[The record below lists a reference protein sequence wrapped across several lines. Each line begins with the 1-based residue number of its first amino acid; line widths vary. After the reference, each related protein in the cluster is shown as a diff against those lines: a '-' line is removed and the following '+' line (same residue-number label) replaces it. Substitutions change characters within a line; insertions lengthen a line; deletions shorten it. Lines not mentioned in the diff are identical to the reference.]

1 MSGATNCPETPR
13 QKMIGMMYLVLTAML
28 ALNVSAA
35 ILNGYTQVDDSLHAT
50 IETMQDSNAETY
62 ATFKAALDKNPEK
75 TQEWYDKAMEVK
87 RVSDEFFDY
96 VQTFKDDMVLLA
108 DGKKAKKD
116 AKVSEI
122 GKKDDTNIP
131 AQYAISE
138 GNATVLKEKI
148 NRFREFL
155 IKFTENVPGATMFH
169 EEMNRTFVTEDGT
182 NAEGDPVTWENMIFN
197 EMPMCASITILTKLQ
212 NDIRHCEGVATRLL
226 LGATDAGDLRVN
238 KFNAYVIPS
247 ANYVV
252 KGTKY
257 TAQVILAA
265 IDSTQTPEY
274 YVNGQKLNNKGIY
287 EVVANTVGVQKISG
301 KIGYMDQQGV
311 MQYLPFER
319 EYTVGEPTA
328 TISNT
333 DLNIMY
339 RGYDNPFSISVPGVS
354 AHLLQ
359 VKCAQASIKQ
369 EGNMWVI
376 RPNADSPDQLNIE
389 VYANIGGTPTIMGS
403 QLYRVK
409 NLPRPDAYFEINGVP
424 TEDTRV
430 PRAQLINPKNR
441 IVASYG
447 ADGLVQAKF
456 EITGFQVKLPTGA
469 SIQVKGDRFDN
480 KALDAIKKLKQGNT
494 VNLMYIKAKGPDGK
508 EIQLRGLPIE
518 LN

>member
-28 ALNVSAA
+28 ALNVSAS

-50 IETMQDSNAETY
+50 IETMQESNADTY
-62 ATFKAALDKNPEK
+62 HKFQAALEKNPEK
-75 TQEWYDKAMEVK
+75 TQEWYNKAMEVK
-87 RVSDEFFDY
+87 DASDKFFDY
-96 VQTFKDDMVLLA
+96 VQKFKDEMVLLA
-108 DGKKAKKD
+108 DGKNAKQD

-131 AQYAISE
+131 AQYALNE
-138 GNATVLKEKI
+138 GNAKVLKNAI
-148 NRFREFL
+148 NQYRDLVIDITGDTQAFD
-155 IKFTENVPGATMFH
+155 
-169 EEMNRTFVTEDGT
+169 EELRRTFVTEDGT
-182 NAEGDPVTWENMIFN
+182 NAEGDPVSWEDMIFN

-212 NDIRHCEGVATRLL
+212 NDIRHCEGKAVQLL
-226 LGATDAGDLRVN
+226 LEATDAGDLRVN

-274 YVNGQKLNNKGIY
+274 YVNGQKLNNKGVY
-287 EVVANTVGVQKISG
+287 EVVANTVGVQKITG
-301 KIGYMDQQGV
+301 KIGYLDQQGV

-354 AHLLQ
+354 AHLLE
-359 VKCAQASIKQ
+359 VKCAQASIKH

-376 RPNADSPDQLNIE
+376 RPNANSSDNLEIE

-469 SIQVKGDRFDN
+469 SISVKGDRFDN

>member
-28 ALNVSAA
+28 ALNVSAS

-50 IETMQDSNAETY
+50 IETMQESNADTY
-62 ATFKAALDKNPEK
+62 HKFQAALEKNPEK
-75 TQEWYDKAMEVK
+75 TQEWYNKAMEVK
-87 RVSDEFFDY
+87 DASDKFFNY
-96 VQTFKDDMVLLA
+96 VQKFKDEMVLLA
-108 DGKKAKKD
+108 DGKNAKQD

-131 AQYAISE
+131 AQYALNE
-138 GNATVLKEKI
+138 GNAKVLKNAI
-148 NRFREFL
+148 NQYRDLVIDITGDTQAFD
-155 IKFTENVPGATMFH
+155 
-169 EEMNRTFVTEDGT
+169 EELRRTFVTEDGT
-182 NAEGDPVTWENMIFN
+182 NAEGDPVSWEDMIFN

-212 NDIRHCEGVATRLL
+212 NDIRHCEGKAVQLL
-226 LGATDAGDLRVN
+226 LEATDAGDLRVN

-274 YVNGQKLNNKGIY
+274 YVNGQKFNNKGVY
-287 EVVANTVGVQKISG
+287 EVVANTVGVQKITG
-301 KIGYMDQQGV
+301 KIGYLDQQGV

-354 AHLLQ
+354 AHLLE
-359 VKCAQASIKQ
+359 VKCAQASIKH
-369 EGNMWVI
+369 EGNMWII
-376 RPNADSPDQLNIE
+376 RPNANSSDNLEIE

-469 SIQVKGDRFDN
+469 SIQVRGDRFDN

>member
-28 ALNVSAA
+28 ALNVSAS
-35 ILNGYTQVDDSLHAT
+35 ILNGYTQVDESLHAT
-50 IETMQDSNAETY
+50 IETMQESNADTY

-87 RVSDEFFDY
+87 NTSDRFFDY
-96 VQTFKDDMVLLA
+96 VQKFKDDMVLLA
-108 DGKKAKKD
+108 DGNKAIKN
-116 AKVSEI
+116 AKVSDI

-131 AQYAISE
+131 SQYAINE
-138 GNATVLKEKI
+138 GNAAILKEAI
-148 NRFREFL
+148 NQYREFL
-155 IKFTENVPGATMFH
+155 ISVTGDTQAFDAELR
-169 EEMNRTFVTEDGT
+169 RTFVTDDGQ
-182 NAEGDPVTWENMIFN
+182 NAEGETISWENMIFH
-197 EMPMCASITILTKLQ
+197 EMPMCASITVLTKLQ
-212 NDIRHCEGVATRLL
+212 NDIRHCEGKAVQLL
-226 LGATDAGDLRVN
+226 LAATDAGDLRVN

-274 YVNGQKLNNKGIY
+274 YVNGQKLNSNGVY
-287 EVVANTVGVQKISG
+287 EVIANTVGVQKITG

-369 EGNMWVI
+369 QGNMWII
-376 RPNADSPDQLNIE
+376 RPNAESSDNLEIE
-389 VYANIGGTPTIMGS
+389 VYANIGGTAALMGS
-403 QLYRVK
+403 QVYRVK

-424 TEDTRV
+424 TEDTRI
-430 PRAQLINPKNR
+430 PRSHLINPKNK

-469 SIQVKGDRFDN
+469 SISVKGDHFDN
-480 KALDAIKKLKQGNT
+480 KALDAIKKLKQGNML
-494 VNLMYIKAKGPDGK
+494 NLMYIRAKGPDGK
-508 EIQLRGLPIE
+508 EVQLRGLSIE

>member
-28 ALNVSAA
+28 ALNVSAS

-50 IETMQDSNAETY
+50 IETMQESNADTY
-62 ATFKAALDKNPEK
+62 HKFQAALEKNPEK
-75 TQEWYDKAMEVK
+75 TQEWYNKAMEVK
-87 RVSDEFFDY
+87 DASDKFFNY
-96 VQTFKDDMVLLA
+96 VQKFKDEMVLLA
-108 DGKKAKKD
+108 DGKNAKQD

-131 AQYAISE
+131 AQYALNE
-138 GNATVLKEKI
+138 GNAKVLKNAI
-148 NRFREFL
+148 NQYRDLVIDITGDTQAFD
-155 IKFTENVPGATMFH
+155 
-169 EEMNRTFVTEDGT
+169 EELRRTFVTEDGT
-182 NAEGDPVTWENMIFN
+182 NAEGDPVSWEDMIFN

-212 NDIRHCEGVATRLL
+212 NDIRHCEGKAVQLL
-226 LGATDAGDLRVN
+226 LEATDAGDLRVN

-354 AHLLQ
+354 AHLLE
-359 VKCAQASIKQ
+359 VKCAQASIRH
-369 EGNMWVI
+369 EGNMWII
-376 RPNADSPDQLNIE
+376 RPNANSSDNLEIE

-469 SIQVKGDRFDN
+469 SIQVRGDRFDN

>member
-87 RVSDEFFDY
+87 RVSDEFFEY

-138 GNATVLKEKI
+138 GNATELKEKI
-148 NRFREFL
+148 NRFRNFL
-155 IKFTENVPGATMFH
+155 IKFTENVPGATMFQ

-287 EVVANTVGVQKISG
+287 EVVANTVGVQKIVG

-376 RPNADSPDQLNIE
+376 RPNADSPDQLEIE

>member
-28 ALNVSAA
+28 ALNVSAS
-35 ILNGYTQVDDSLHAT
+35 ILNGYTQVDESLHAT
-50 IETMQDSNAETY
+50 IETMQESNADTY

-87 RVSDEFFDY
+87 TASDRFFDY
-96 VQTFKDDMVLLA
+96 VQKFKDDMVLLA
-108 DGKKAKKD
+108 DGNKAIKN
-116 AKVSEI
+116 AKVSDI

-131 AQYAISE
+131 SQYAINE
-138 GNATVLKEKI
+138 GNAAILKEAI
-148 NRFREFL
+148 NQYREFL
-155 IKFTENVPGATMFH
+155 ISVTGDTQAFDAELR
-169 EEMNRTFVTEDGT
+169 RTFVTDDGQ
-182 NAEGDPVTWENMIFN
+182 NAEGETISWENMIFH
-197 EMPMCASITILTKLQ
+197 EMPMCASITVLTKLQ
-212 NDIRHCEGVATRLL
+212 NDIRHCEGKAVQLL
-226 LGATDAGDLRVN
+226 LAATDAGDLRVN

-274 YVNGQKLNNKGIY
+274 YVNGQKLNSNGVY
-287 EVVANTVGVQKISG
+287 EVIANTVGVQKIIG

-369 EGNMWVI
+369 QGNMWII
-376 RPNADSPDQLNIE
+376 RPNAESSDNLEIE
-389 VYANIGGTPTIMGS
+389 VYANIGGNAALMGS
-403 QLYRVK
+403 QVYRVK

-424 TEDTRV
+424 TEDTRI
-430 PRAQLINPKNR
+430 PRSHLINPKNK

-469 SIQVKGDRFDN
+469 SISVKGDHFDN
-480 KALDAIKKLKQGNT
+480 KALDAIKKLKQGNML
-494 VNLMYIKAKGPDGK
+494 NLMYIRAKGPDGK
-508 EIQLRGLPIE
+508 EVQLRGLSIE

>member
-28 ALNVSAA
+28 ALNVSAS
-35 ILNGYTQVDDSLHAT
+35 ILNGYTQVDESLHAT
-50 IETMQDSNAETY
+50 IETMQESNADTY

-87 RVSDEFFDY
+87 TASDRFFDY
-96 VQTFKDDMVLLA
+96 VQKFKDDMVLLA
-108 DGKKAKKD
+108 DGNKAIKN
-116 AKVSEI
+116 AKVSDI

-131 AQYAISE
+131 SQYAINE
-138 GNATVLKEKI
+138 GNAAILKEAI
-148 NRFREFL
+148 NQYREFL
-155 IKFTENVPGATMFH
+155 ISVTGDTQAFDAELR
-169 EEMNRTFVTEDGT
+169 RTFVTDDGQ
-182 NAEGDPVTWENMIFN
+182 NAEGETISWENMIFH
-197 EMPMCASITILTKLQ
+197 EMPMCASITVLTKLQ
-212 NDIRHCEGVATRLL
+212 NDIRHCEGKAVQLL
-226 LGATDAGDLRVN
+226 LAATDAGDLRVN

-274 YVNGQKLNNKGIY
+274 YVNGQKLNSNGVY
-287 EVVANTVGVQKISG
+287 EVIANTVGVQKIIG

-369 EGNMWVI
+369 QGNMWII
-376 RPNADSPDQLNIE
+376 RPNAESSDNLEIE
-389 VYANIGGTPTIMGS
+389 VYANIGGTAALMGS
-403 QLYRVK
+403 QVYRVK

-424 TEDTRV
+424 TEDTRI
-430 PRAQLINPKNR
+430 PRSHLINPKNK

-469 SIQVKGDRFDN
+469 SISVKGDHFDN
-480 KALDAIKKLKQGNT
+480 KALDAIKKLKQGNML
-494 VNLMYIKAKGPDGK
+494 NLMYIRAKGPDGK
-508 EIQLRGLPIE
+508 EVQLRGLSIE

>member
-50 IETMQDSNAETY
+50 IETMQESNADTY
-62 ATFKAALDKNPEK
+62 STFKVALDKNPEK

-87 RVSDEFFDY
+87 RVSNEFFDY
-96 VQTFKDDMVLLA
+96 VQAFKDDMVLLA
-108 DGKKAKKD
+108 DGKNAKRN

-122 GKKDDTNIP
+122 GKQDDTNIP
-131 AQYAISE
+131 QQYAINE
-138 GNATVLKEKI
+138 GHAAELKDKI
-148 NRFREFL
+148 NRYRDFL
-155 IKFTENVPGATMFH
+155 IMITGDTQAFD
-169 EEMNRTFVTEDGT
+169 EELRRTFVTDDGQ
-182 NAEGDPVTWENMIFN
+182 NAEGETISWENMIFG

-212 NDIRHCEGVATRLL
+212 NDIRHCEGKAVQQLL
-226 LGATDAGDLRVN
+226 AATDASDLRVN

-247 ANYVV
+247 SNYVI

-274 YVNGQKLNNKGIY
+274 YVNGQKLNNNGIY
-287 EVVANTVGVQKISG
+287 EVVANTVGVQKIAG

-328 TISNT
+328 TVSNT
-333 DLNIMY
+333 DLNIVY

-359 VKCAQASIKQ
+359 VVCNQASIIQKD
-369 EGNMWVI
+369 GFWII
-376 RPNADSPDQLNIE
+376 RPSANAPENMTIE
-389 VYANIGGTPTIMGS
+389 VYANIGGSQALMGS
-403 QLYRVK
+403 HIYRVK

-424 TEDTRV
+424 TEDTRI
-430 PRAQLINPKNR
+430 PRAQLINPNNR

-456 EITGFQVKLPTGA
+456 EIVGFQVKLPTGV
-469 SIQVKGDRFDN
+469 SLSVKGDRFDD
-480 KALDAIKKLKQGNT
+480 KTLAAIKKLKQGNM
-494 VNLMYIKAKGPDGK
+494 VNLQYIKAKGPDGK
-508 EIQLRGLPIE
+508 EVQLRSLPIE

>member
-28 ALNVSAA
+28 ALNVSAS

-50 IETMQDSNAETY
+50 IETMQESNADTY

-87 RVSDEFFDY
+87 TASDRFFDY
-96 VQTFKDDMVLLA
+96 VQKFKDDMVLLA
-108 DGKKAKKD
+108 DGNKAIKN
-116 AKVSEI
+116 AKVSDI

-131 AQYAISE
+131 SQYAINE
-138 GNATVLKEKI
+138 GNAAILKEAI
-148 NRFREFL
+148 NQYREFL
-155 IKFTENVPGATMFH
+155 ISITGDTQAFDAELR
-169 EEMNRTFVTEDGT
+169 RTFVTDDGQ
-182 NAEGDPVTWENMIFN
+182 NAEGETISWENMIFH
-197 EMPMCASITILTKLQ
+197 EMPMCASITVLTKLQ
-212 NDIRHCEGVATRLL
+212 NDIRHCEGKAVQLL
-226 LGATDAGDLRVN
+226 LAATDAGDLRVN

-274 YVNGQKLNNKGIY
+274 YVNGQKLNSNGVY
-287 EVVANTVGVQKISG
+287 EVIANTVGVQKITG

-369 EGNMWVI
+369 QGNMWII
-376 RPNADSPDQLNIE
+376 RPNAESSDNLEIE
-389 VYANIGGTPTIMGS
+389 VYANIGGTAALMGS
-403 QLYRVK
+403 QVYRVK

-424 TEDTRV
+424 TEDTRI
-430 PRAQLINPKNR
+430 PRSHLINPKNK

-469 SIQVKGDRFDN
+469 SISVKGDHFDN
-480 KALDAIKKLKQGNT
+480 KALDAIKKLKQGNML
-494 VNLMYIKAKGPDGK
+494 NLMYIRAKGPDGK
-508 EIQLRGLPIE
+508 EVQLRGLSIE

>member
-75 TQEWYDKAMEVK
+75 TKEWYDKAMEVK
-87 RVSDEFFDY
+87 RVSDEFFEY
-96 VQTFKDDMVLLA
+96 VQNFKDEMVLLA
-108 DGKKAKKD
+108 DGKNAKKD

-131 AQYAISE
+131 AQYALNE

-148 NRFREFL
+148 NRFRNFL
-155 IKFTENVPGATMFH
+155 IKYTETVPGASMFH
-169 EEMNRTFVTEDGT
+169 DEMNRTFVTEDGT
-182 NAEGDPVTWENMIFN
+182 NAEGDPVTWENMIFH

-274 YVNGQKLNNKGIY
+274 YVNGQKLNSNGIY
-287 EVVANTVGVQKISG
+287 EVIANTVGVQKIAG
-301 KIGYMDQQGV
+301 RIGYMDQQGE

-359 VKCAQASIKQ
+359 VKCAQANIKQ
-369 EGNMWVI
+369 EGNLWII
-376 RPNADSPDQLNIE
+376 RPNADSSDNLEIE
-389 VYANIGGTPTIMGS
+389 VYANIGGTPALMGS
-403 QLYRVK
+403 HVYRVK

-424 TEDTRV
+424 TEDTRI
-430 PRAQLINPKNR
+430 PRAQLINPKNK

-469 SIQVKGDRFDN
+469 SISVKGDHFDN
-480 KALDAIKKLKQGNT
+480 RALDAVKKLKQGNT
-494 VNLMYIKAKGPDGK
+494 INLMYIKAKGPDGK

>member
-28 ALNVSAA
+28 ALNVSAS
-35 ILNGYTQVDDSLHAT
+35 ILNGYTQVDESLHAT
-50 IETMQDSNAETY
+50 IETMQESNADTY

-87 RVSDEFFDY
+87 TASDRFFDY
-96 VQTFKDDMVLLA
+96 VQKFKDDMVLLA
-108 DGKKAKKD
+108 DGNKAIKN
-116 AKVSEI
+116 AKVSDI

-131 AQYAISE
+131 SQYAINE
-138 GNATVLKEKI
+138 GNAAILKEAI
-148 NRFREFL
+148 NQYREFL
-155 IKFTENVPGATMFH
+155 ISVTGDTQAFDAELR
-169 EEMNRTFVTEDGT
+169 RTFVTDDGQ
-182 NAEGDPVTWENMIFN
+182 NAEGETISWENMIFH
-197 EMPMCASITILTKLQ
+197 EMPMCASITVLTKLQ
-212 NDIRHCEGVATRLL
+212 NDIRHCEGKAVQLL
-226 LGATDAGDLRVN
+226 LAATDAGDLRVN

-274 YVNGQKLNNKGIY
+274 YVNGQKLNSNGVY
-287 EVVANTVGVQKISG
+287 EVIANTVGVQKIIG

-369 EGNMWVI
+369 QGNMWII
-376 RPNADSPDQLNIE
+376 RPNAESSDNLEIE
-389 VYANIGGTPTIMGS
+389 VYANIGGTASLMGS
-403 QLYRVK
+403 QVYRVK

-424 TEDTRV
+424 TEDTRI
-430 PRAQLINPKNR
+430 PRSHLINPKNK

-469 SIQVKGDRFDN
+469 SISVKGDHFDN
-480 KALDAIKKLKQGNT
+480 KALDAIKKLKQGNML
-494 VNLMYIKAKGPDGK
+494 NLMYIRAKGPDGK
-508 EIQLRGLPIE
+508 EVQLRGLSIE

>member
-28 ALNVSAA
+28 ALNVSAS
-35 ILNGYTQVDDSLHAT
+35 ILNGYTQVDESLHAT
-50 IETMQDSNAETY
+50 IETMQESNADTY

-87 RVSDEFFDY
+87 TASDRFFDY
-96 VQTFKDDMVLLA
+96 VQKFKDDMVLLA
-108 DGKKAKKD
+108 DGNKAIKN
-116 AKVSEI
+116 AKVSDI

-131 AQYAISE
+131 SQYAINE
-138 GNATVLKEKI
+138 GNAAILKEAI
-148 NRFREFL
+148 NQYREFL
-155 IKFTENVPGATMFH
+155 ISVTGDTQAFDAELR
-169 EEMNRTFVTEDGT
+169 RTFVTDDGQ
-182 NAEGDPVTWENMIFN
+182 NAEGETISWENMIFH
-197 EMPMCASITILTKLQ
+197 EMPMCASITVLTKLQ
-212 NDIRHCEGVATRLL
+212 NDIRHCEGKAVQLL
-226 LGATDAGDLRVN
+226 LAATDAGDLRVN

-274 YVNGQKLNNKGIY
+274 YVNGQKLNSNGVY
-287 EVVANTVGVQKISG
+287 EVIANTVGVQKIIG

-369 EGNMWVI
+369 QGNMWII
-376 RPNADSPDQLNIE
+376 RPNAESSDNLEIE
-389 VYANIGGTPTIMGS
+389 VYANLGGTAALMGS
-403 QLYRVK
+403 QVYRVK

-424 TEDTRV
+424 TEDTRI
-430 PRAQLINPKNR
+430 PRSHLINPKNK

-456 EITGFQVKLPTGA
+456 EIIGFQVKLPTGA
-469 SIQVKGDRFDN
+469 SISVKGDHFDN
-480 KALDAIKKLKQGNT
+480 KALDAIKKLKQGNML
-494 VNLMYIKAKGPDGK
+494 NLMYIRAKGPDGK
-508 EIQLRGLPIE
+508 EVQLRGLSIE

>member
-1 MSGATNCPETPR
+1 
-13 QKMIGMMYLVLTAML
+13 MIGMMYLVLTAML
-28 ALNVSAA
+28 ALNVSAS
-35 ILNGYTQVDDSLHAT
+35 ILNGYTQVDESLHAT
-50 IETMQDSNAETY
+50 IETMQESNADTY

-87 RVSDEFFDY
+87 TASDRFFDY
-96 VQTFKDDMVLLA
+96 VQKFKDDMVLLA
-108 DGKKAKKD
+108 DGNKAIKN
-116 AKVSEI
+116 AKVSDI

-131 AQYAISE
+131 SQYAINE
-138 GNATVLKEKI
+138 GNAVILKEAI
-148 NRFREFL
+148 NQYREFL
-155 IKFTENVPGATMFH
+155 ISITGDTQAFDAELR
-169 EEMNRTFVTEDGT
+169 RTFVTDDGQ
-182 NAEGDPVTWENMIFN
+182 NAEGETISWENMIFH
-197 EMPMCASITILTKLQ
+197 EMPMCASITVLTKLQ
-212 NDIRHCEGVATRLL
+212 NDIRHCEGKAVQLL
-226 LGATDAGDLRVN
+226 LAATDAGDLRVN

-274 YVNGQKLNNKGIY
+274 YVNGQKLNSNGVY
-287 EVVANTVGVQKISG
+287 EVIANTVGVQKIIG

-369 EGNMWVI
+369 QGNMWII
-376 RPNADSPDQLNIE
+376 RPNAESSDNLEIE
-389 VYANIGGTPTIMGS
+389 VYANIGGTAALMGS
-403 QLYRVK
+403 QVYRVK

-424 TEDTRV
+424 TEDTRI
-430 PRAQLINPKNR
+430 PRSHLINPKNK

-456 EITGFQVKLPTGA
+456 EIIGFQVKLPTGA
-469 SIQVKGDRFDN
+469 SISVKGDHFDN
-480 KALDAIKKLKQGNT
+480 KALDAIKKLKQGNML
-494 VNLMYIKAKGPDGK
+494 NLMYIRAKGPDGK
-508 EIQLRGLPIE
+508 EVQLRGLSIE

>member
-96 VQTFKDDMVLLA
+96 VQKFKDDMVLLA
-108 DGKKAKKD
+108 DGKKAVMN

-131 AQYAISE
+131 AQYAINE
-138 GNATVLKEKI
+138 GHATELKEKI
-148 NRFREFL
+148 NRFRNFL
-155 IKFTENVPGATMFH
+155 IKFTEEVPGASMFH
-169 EEMNRTFVTEDGT
+169 EEMNRTFVTDDGK

-274 YVNGQKLNNKGIY
+274 YVNGQKLNSKGVY
-287 EVVANTVGVQKISG
+287 EVVANTVGVQKITG

-359 VKCAQASIKQ
+359 VKCAQASIQ
-369 EGNMWVI
+369 HDGNMWII
-376 RPNADSPDQLNIE
+376 RPSADSPDNLEIE
-389 VYANIGGTPTIMGS
+389 VYATIEGTPTLMGS

-469 SIQVKGDRFDN
+469 SISVKGDHFDN

>member
-28 ALNVSAA
+28 ALNVSAS

-50 IETMQDSNAETY
+50 IETMQESNADTY

-87 RVSDEFFDY
+87 TASDRFFDY
-96 VQTFKDDMVLLA
+96 VQKFKDDMVLLA
-108 DGKKAKKD
+108 DGNKAIKN
-116 AKVSEI
+116 AKVSDI

-131 AQYAISE
+131 SQYAINE
-138 GNATVLKEKI
+138 GNAAILKEAI
-148 NRFREFL
+148 NQYREFL
-155 IKFTENVPGATMFH
+155 ISITGDTQAFDAELR
-169 EEMNRTFVTEDGT
+169 RTFVTDDGQ
-182 NAEGDPVTWENMIFN
+182 NAEGETISWENMIFH
-197 EMPMCASITILTKLQ
+197 EMPMCASITVLTKLQ
-212 NDIRHCEGVATRLL
+212 NDIRHCEGKAVQLL
-226 LGATDAGDLRVN
+226 LAATDAGDLRVN

-274 YVNGQKLNNKGIY
+274 YVNGQKLNSNGVY
-287 EVVANTVGVQKISG
+287 EVIANTVGVQKIIG

-369 EGNMWVI
+369 QGNMWII
-376 RPNADSPDQLNIE
+376 RPNAESSDNLEIE
-389 VYANIGGTPTIMGS
+389 VYANIGGNAALMGS
-403 QLYRVK
+403 QVYRVK

-424 TEDTRV
+424 TEDTRI
-430 PRAQLINPKNR
+430 PRSHLINPKNK

-456 EITGFQVKLPTGA
+456 EIIGFQVKLPTGA
-469 SIQVKGDRFDN
+469 SISVKGDHFDN
-480 KALDAIKKLKQGNT
+480 KALDAIKKLKQGNML
-494 VNLMYIKAKGPDGK
+494 NLMYIRAKGPDGK
-508 EIQLRGLPIE
+508 EVQLRGLSIE

>member
-1 MSGATNCPETPR
+1 
-13 QKMIGMMYLVLTAML
+13 ML

-50 IETMQDSNAETY
+50 IETMQESNADTY
-62 ATFKAALDKNPEK
+62 STFKVALDKNPEK

-87 RVSDEFFDY
+87 RVSNEFFDY
-96 VQTFKDDMVLLA
+96 VQAFKDDMVLLA
-108 DGKKAKKD
+108 DGKKAQRN

-122 GKKDDTNIP
+122 GKQDDTNIP
-131 AQYAISE
+131 QQYAINE
-138 GNATVLKEKI
+138 GHAAELKDKI
-148 NRFREFL
+148 NRYRDFL
-155 IKFTENVPGATMFH
+155 IMITGDTQAFD
-169 EEMNRTFVTEDGT
+169 EELRRTFVTDDGQ
-182 NAEGDPVTWENMIFN
+182 NAEGETISWENMIFG

-212 NDIRHCEGVATRLL
+212 NDIRHCEGKAVQQLL
-226 LGATDAGDLRVN
+226 AATDASDLRVN

-247 ANYVV
+247 SNYVI

-287 EVVANTVGVQKISG
+287 EVVANTVGVQKIAG

-328 TISNT
+328 TVSNT
-333 DLNIMY
+333 DLNIVY

-359 VKCAQASIKQ
+359 VVCNQASIIQKD
-369 EGNMWVI
+369 GLWII
-376 RPNADSPDQLNIE
+376 RPSANAPENMTIE
-389 VYANIGGTPTIMGS
+389 VYANIGGSQALMGS
-403 QLYRVK
+403 HIYRVK

-424 TEDTRV
+424 TEDTRI
-430 PRAQLINPKNR
+430 PRAQLINPNNR

-456 EITGFQVKLPTGA
+456 EIVSFQVKLPTGV
-469 SIQVKGDRFDN
+469 SLSVKGDRFDD
-480 KALDAIKKLKQGNT
+480 KTLAAIKKLKQGNM
-494 VNLMYIKAKGPDGK
+494 VNLQYIKAKGPDGK
-508 EIQLRGLPIE
+508 EVQLRSLPIE

>member
-1 MSGATNCPETPR
+1 MGGATNCPETPR

-35 ILNGYTQVDDSLHAT
+35 ILNGYTQVDESLHAT
-50 IETMQDSNAETY
+50 IDTMQDSNAETY

-75 TQEWYDKAMEVK
+75 TQEWYDKALEVK
-87 RVSDEFFDY
+87 RVSDEFFEY
-96 VQTFKDDMVLLA
+96 VQSFKDEMVLLA
-108 DGKKAKKD
+108 DGKDAKQN

-131 AQYAISE
+131 SQYAISE

-148 NRFREFL
+148 NRFRSFL
-155 IKFTENVPGATMFH
+155 IKFTEDVPGATMFH
-169 EEMNRTFVTEDGT
+169 EEMNRTFVTEDGK

-212 NDIRHCEGVATRLL
+212 NDIRHCEGVAVRLL

-287 EVVANTVGVQKISG
+287 EVVANNVGVQKITG

-359 VKCAQASIKQ
+359 VNCAQATITQKD
-369 EGNMWVI
+369 GMWII
-376 RPNADSPDQLNIE
+376 RPNANSPENLNIE
-389 VYANIGGTPTIMGS
+389 VFANIGGSQALMGS
-403 QLYRVK
+403 HTYRVK

-430 PRAQLINPKNR
+430 PRAQLVNPQNK

-469 SIQVKGDRFDN
+469 SISVKGDRFDA
-480 KALDAIKKLKQGNT
+480 KALAAIKKLKQGNT

>member
-1 MSGATNCPETPR
+1 MGGATNCPETPR

-35 ILNGYTQVDDSLHAT
+35 ILNGYTQVDESLHAT
-50 IETMQDSNAETY
+50 IDTMQDSNAETY

-75 TQEWYDKAMEVK
+75 TQEWYDKALEVK
-87 RVSDEFFDY
+87 RVSDEFFEY
-96 VQTFKDDMVLLA
+96 VQLFKDDMVLLA
-108 DGKKAKKD
+108 DGKNAKKD

-131 AQYAISE
+131 SQYAISE

-148 NRFREFL
+148 NRFRNFL
-155 IKFTENVPGATMFH
+155 IKFTEDVPGATMFH
-169 EEMNRTFVTEDGT
+169 DEMNRTFVTEDGT

-212 NDIRHCEGVATRLL
+212 NDIRHCEGVAVRLL

-287 EVVANTVGVQKISG
+287 EVVANNVGVQKITG

-359 VKCAQASIKQ
+359 VNCAQATITQKD
-369 EGNMWVI
+369 GMWII
-376 RPNADSPDQLNIE
+376 RPNANSPENLNIE
-389 VYANIGGTPTIMGS
+389 VFANIGGSQALMGS
-403 QLYRVK
+403 HTYRVK

-430 PRAQLINPKNR
+430 PRAQLVNPQNK

-469 SIQVKGDRFDN
+469 SISVKGDRFDD
-480 KALDAIKKLKQGNT
+480 KALAAIKKLKQGNT

>member
-28 ALNVSAA
+28 ALNVSAS

-50 IETMQDSNAETY
+50 IETMQESNADTY
-62 ATFKAALDKNPEK
+62 HKFQAALEKNPEK
-75 TQEWYDKAMEVK
+75 TQEWYNKAMEVK
-87 RVSDEFFDY
+87 DASDKFFNY
-96 VQTFKDDMVLLA
+96 VQKFKDEMVLLA
-108 DGKKAKKD
+108 DGKNAKQD

-131 AQYAISE
+131 AQYALNE
-138 GNATVLKEKI
+138 GNAKVLKNAI
-148 NRFREFL
+148 NQYRDLVIDITGDTQAFD
-155 IKFTENVPGATMFH
+155 
-169 EEMNRTFVTEDGT
+169 EELRRTFVTEDGT
-182 NAEGDPVTWENMIFN
+182 NAEGDPVSWEDMIFN

-212 NDIRHCEGVATRLL
+212 NDIRHCEGKAVQLL
-226 LGATDAGDLRVN
+226 LEATDAGDLRVN

-274 YVNGQKLNNKGIY
+274 YVNGQKLNNKGVY

-354 AHLLQ
+354 AHLLE
-359 VKCAQASIKQ
+359 VKCAQASIKH
-369 EGNMWVI
+369 EGNMWII
-376 RPNADSPDQLNIE
+376 RPNANSSDNLEIE

-469 SIQVKGDRFDN
+469 SIQVRGDRFDN

>member
-87 RVSDEFFDY
+87 RVSDEFFEY

-148 NRFREFL
+148 NRFRNFL

-287 EVVANTVGVQKISG
+287 EVVANTVGVQKIVG

-328 TISNT
+328 NISNT

-339 RGYDNPFSISVPGVS
+339 RGYDNTFSISVPGVS